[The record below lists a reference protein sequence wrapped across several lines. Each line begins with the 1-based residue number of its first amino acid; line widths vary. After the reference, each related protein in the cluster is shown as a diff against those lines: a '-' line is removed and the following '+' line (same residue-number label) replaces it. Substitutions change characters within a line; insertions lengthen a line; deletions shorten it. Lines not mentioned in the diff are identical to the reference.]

1 MSLRKTEKY
10 IPTYKIGLFSKQR
23 CNNKKGKYNL
33 RDTSNFL
40 RNVLALTNSEF
51 AINWEGNNKMR
62 INNSHKSKR
71 HTKNV
76 VSQFKCALHIH
87 KLCTQTKW
95 PILLLYKWGYPDSL
109 PGYLD
114 GLPGYLSGL
123 PGYLN
128 GLLGYFDSLPGY
140 LDRLPGYLNG
150 LLGYFDSL
158 PGYLD
163 RLPGYLDSLP
173 GYFDS
178 LPGYLDSLPVTI
190 NTRG

>member
-1 MSLRKTEKY
+1 
-10 IPTYKIGLFSKQR
+10 
-23 CNNKKGKYNL
+23 
-33 RDTSNFL
+33 
-40 RNVLALTNSEF
+40 
-51 AINWEGNNKMR
+51 MR

-114 GLPGYLSGL
+114 GLPGYL
-123 PGYLN
+123 N

-140 LDRLPGYLNG
+140 LDCLPGN
-150 LLGYFDSL
+150 FDSL
-158 PGYLD
+158 PGYV
-163 RLPGYLDSLP
+163 
-173 GYFDS
+173 
-178 LPGYLDSLPVTI
+178 DSLPVTI
-190 NTRG
+190 NTRGWREALWQESVLPRTLQTTLPGLEPRLLDPEPGAFTVGAQCLPLGSLKKHTCNYEDETVHKRRRAYVVNFR

>member
-1 MSLRKTEKY
+1 MSLRKTEKQ
-10 IPTYKIGLFSKQR
+10 ISTYKIGSFSKQR

-33 RDTSNFL
+33 RYTSNFL

-51 AINWEGNNKMR
+51 AINWEGNNKIR

-114 GLPGYLSGL
+114 GLPGYL
-123 PGYLN
+123 N
-128 GLLGYFDSLPGY
+128 G
-140 LDRLPGYLNG
+140 
-150 LLGYFDSL
+150 
-158 PGYLD
+158 
-163 RLPGYLDSLP
+163 LP

-178 LPGYLDSLPVTI
+178 LPGYLDCLPGYLESLPGYFDSLPGYVDSLPVTV